1 MIALAEAFEDEQR
14 KLDANKKHL
23 HQNQL
28 KFLEGKRELKAKRKT
43 LNDVAKSL
51 LKLEKSLVIKLHSIE
66 SVAQVNNLRII
77 LSFLLSSKNRNSNN
91 NMNPYNGSF

>member
-77 LSFLLSSKNRNSNN
+77 LSFLISSVRKTT
-91 NMNPYNGSF
+91 SFSLHVIV

>member
-14 KLDANKKHL
+14 KLEANKKHL

-28 KFLEGKRELKAKRKT
+28 KLLERKRELKTKRKT

-66 SVAQVNNLRII
+66 SVAQVNNLSII
-77 LSFLLSSKNRNSNN
+77 LNFLISSKKYEKST
-91 NMNPYNGSF
+91 SFSLHVIV